1 MTKNQALYYILAV
14 IIITLLAYL
23 YTTVVQAP
31 THDPIL
37 LPVATS

>member
-23 YTTVVQAP
+23 YTTVAQAP
-31 THDPIL
+31 TYEVPL
-37 LPVATS
+37 QPVATS